1 MGTTSTTVRQRA
13 VPEALQGRIGS
24 VYLVA
29 VQGGIAI
36 GAALGGLIS
45 SIWGVASA
53 YWFAFAISAEL
64 LAAIWRELRHI
75 AEAPTA

>member
-1 MGTTSTTVRQRA
+1 M
-13 VPEALQGRIGS
+13 
-24 VYLVA
+24 
-29 VQGGIAI
+29 QGGIAI

-75 AEAPTA
+75 AEAPAA